1 MEASSNDLNARKT
14 KTTTTRTR
22 KTASRRRMIQ
32 DIVDLT
38 DDEPNSDVVRPP
50 DPIVASRLMGTPPRP
65 QTPEDGLED
74 ALAHSLRQFHM
85 DQDRRKRQTKL
96 IRATWT
102 DNEAVLRE
110 ATRRLSWALRFPRDG
125 DELEATETFQ
135 RILTRFEEIHT
146 DGTEAWSYEEAQQVA
161 RQMVRIHDHL
171 PTGFSTVYVIVL
183 RLLDALIQTYL
194 A

>member
-1 MEASSNDLNARKT
+1 M
-14 KTTTTRTR
+14 R

-38 DDEPNSDVVRPP
+38 EEQQHEDSGVRPP
-50 DPIVASRLMGTPPRP
+50 DPIVASRLMGTPPRSE
-65 QTPEDGLED
+65 TSEDGLED
-74 ALAHSLRQFHM
+74 ALAHSLRQFHL

-102 DNEAVLRE
+102 DNEAALRE